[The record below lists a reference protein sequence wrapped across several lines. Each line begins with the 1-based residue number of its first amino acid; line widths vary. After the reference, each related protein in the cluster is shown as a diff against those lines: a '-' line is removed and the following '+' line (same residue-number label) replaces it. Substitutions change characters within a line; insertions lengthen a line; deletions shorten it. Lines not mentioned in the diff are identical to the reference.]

1 MVINMEK
8 EDLEKKISEME
19 KRMEE
24 LEKKI
29 DGLSNY
35 IDGVIDGIE
44 YRFDNFLE
52 VFYHES
58 RPRRE

>member
-8 EDLEKKISEME
+8 EDLEKKIGEIE
-19 KRMEE
+19 KRIEE
-24 LEKKI
+24 LQREI
-29 DGLSNY
+29 DELYDY
-35 IDGVIDGIE
+35 IDAVE